1 MWHDPQ
7 NCSFPELE
15 ESVSIL
21 SKVHPLQPEEK
32 KVRQKTSTVAQ
43 MTAQQSEHH
52 SIPSGFQRGVASH
65 YWTTSSRAQ
74 NPAGASCRA
83 SCTPPVGLAAERA
96 TEQMGQASR
105 APPAC
110 YLAGYLW
117 VATRGLSFGRL
128 SGLLPT
134 AHPEFGVKD
143 SWNYKVLTL
152 LSMSTLIT
160 AGLEDLQIQ
169 KKLEHVAY
177 PERRARW
184 SAIPSRLGWAQ
195 CCSETI
201 PALQGKQGPRE
212 PPPAQPSLPPS
223 SCNFVPVAENSSAAA
238 LSRTL
243 RWSSQHRHSPQQCYP

>member
-1 MWHDPQ
+1 MLRVTTEPPQ
-7 NCSFPELE
+7 AEPRTPPVLAAG
-15 ESVSIL
+15 L
-21 SKVHPLQPEEK
+21 PAHPLQ
-32 KVRQKTSTVAQ
+32 
-43 MTAQQSEHH
+43 
-52 SIPSGFQRGVASH
+52 
-65 YWTTSSRAQ
+65 
-74 NPAGASCRA
+74 
-83 SCTPPVGLAAERA
+83 VGLAAERA

-177 PERRARW
+177 PERRAR
-184 SAIPSRLGWAQ
+184 
-195 CCSETI
+195 
-201 PALQGKQGPRE
+201 
-212 PPPAQPSLPPS
+212 
-223 SCNFVPVAENSSAAA
+223 
-238 LSRTL
+238 
-243 RWSSQHRHSPQQCYP
+243 